1 MSIDYQALSFE
12 YRPCRE
18 QQTQRDTQP
27 AQPAQQAQAAPYPV
41 IVVGA
46 GPVGLATA
54 IDLAQQG
61 VPVVLVDDD
70 CSLSTGSR
78 AICFSKRSLDI
89 FDRLGCAQRMV
100 DKGISWNVGKVFL
113 KKDLVYT
120 FNLQPEAGHHRPA
133 FINLQQYYVEGF
145 LLERAQELP
154 NLEIRWKSKVVGVQ
168 QNGTPGAGDASVT
181 LSVETPDGIYALR
194 GRYVVAADGSRSPM
208 RKMMGLDSKGV
219 TFRDRFLIAD
229 VKMEADFPTERWF
242 WFDPPFHPNQ
252 SVLLHRQPDNVWRI
266 DFQLGWDA
274 DPVLEKTPGRVIP
287 RVRAL
292 LGAEAKF
299 ELEWVSV
306 YTFSCTRMERFRH
319 GNVLFAGDAAHGVSP
334 FGARGAN
341 SGVQDAENL
350 AWKLAMVL
358 GGGAPDALLDTYASE
373 REFAADE
380 NIRNSTRSTD
390 FITPKSPV
398 SRVFRDAVLKLSRHH
413 PFARQLANSGRLSV
427 PAVLRDSP
435 LNTADSDSFDG
446 AMVPGAACVDAPV
459 HMDGHPAWLLR
470 QLGEQFTGVLFCDGR
485 GVDQA
490 TRTALDALRAGPIP
504 LKLVVVL
511 DGDAPADA
519 RIGMRVVHDTEGL
532 ASTRYDAK
540 PGTFYLIRP
549 DQHVCA
555 RWRQLDADAVER
567 AVARALCAQG
577 GAATATASPN
587 PNANA
592 NAVRAA
598 H

>member
-1 MSIDYQALSFE
+1 MSINYQALSFD
-12 YRPCRE
+12 YQPCRE
-18 QQTQRDTQP
+18 QSGQSGAD
-27 AQPAQQAQAAPYPV
+27 QAAYPV

-54 IDLAQQG
+54 IDIAQQG

-89 FDRLGCAQRMV
+89 FDRLGCGQRMV

-113 KKDLVYT
+113 KDELVYT
-120 FNLQPEAGHHRPA
+120 FNLQPEAGHNRPA

-145 LLERAQELP
+145 LLERAQEMP

-168 QNGTPGAGDASVT
+168 QSGTPGTAQASVT
-181 LSVETPDGIYALR
+181 LTVDTPDGQYALC

-208 RKMMGLDSKGV
+208 RNLMGLDSHGV
-219 TFRDRFLIAD
+219 TFKDRFLIAD
-229 VKMEADFPTERWF
+229 VKMEAEFPTERWF

-274 DPVLEKTPGRVIP
+274 DPVLEKTPERVIP
-287 RVRAL
+287 RVQAL
-292 LGAEAKF
+292 LGADAKF

-306 YTFSCTRMERFRH
+306 YTFSCLRMDRFRH
-319 GNVLFAGDAAHGVSP
+319 GNVLFAGDSAHGVSP

-358 GGGAPDALLDTYASE
+358 EGKASDALLDTYASE

-398 SRVFRDAVLKLSRHH
+398 SRVFRDAVLKLSRQH
-413 PFARQLANSGRLSV
+413 PFARQLTNSGRLSV

-435 LNTADSDSFDG
+435 LNTSDSDSFEG
-446 AMVPGAACVDAPV
+446 LMVPGASCVDAPV
-459 HMDGHPAWLLR
+459 RSAGQAAWLLQ
-470 QLGEQFTGVLFCDGR
+470 QLGQQFTGVLFCGLH
-485 GVDQA
+485 GIDQA
-490 TRTALDALRAGPIP
+490 TQAALDALRSGPIP
-504 LKLVVVL
+504 LKLVVVTS
-511 DGDAPADA
+511 GEVQVAVASGA
-519 RIGMRVVHDTEGL
+519 NVVHDVDGL
-532 ASTRYDAK
+532 AAARYDGK

-555 RWRQLDADAVER
+555 RRRQLDVSFVEG
-567 AVARALCAQG
+567 ALKRALCVEG
-577 GAATATASPN
+577 TA
-587 PNANA
+587 
-592 NAVRAA
+592 
-598 H
+598 

>member
-1 MSIDYQALSFE
+1 MSTNYQTLSFE
-12 YRPCRE
+12 YKPCRE
-18 QQTQRDTQP
+18 QSERGGAD
-27 AQPAQQAQAAPYPV
+27 QAAYPV

-89 FDRLGCAQRMV
+89 FDRLGCGQRMV

-113 KKDLVYT
+113 KDELVYT
-120 FNLQPEAGHHRPA
+120 FNLQPEAGHNRPA

-145 LLERAQELP
+145 LLERAQEMP
-154 NLEIRWKSKVVGVQ
+154 NIEIRWKSKVVGVA
-168 QNGTPGAGDASVT
+168 QNGVPGVQDAGVT
-181 LSVETPDGIYALR
+181 LTVDTPDGPYDLR
-194 GRYVVAADGSRSPM
+194 GRYVVAADGSRSPI
-208 RKMMGLDSKGV
+208 RNLLGLDSKGV
-219 TFRDRFLIAD
+219 TFKDRFLIAD

-274 DPVLEKTPGRVIP
+274 DPVLEKTPERVIP

-292 LGAEAKF
+292 LGPDAKF

-306 YTFSCTRMERFRH
+306 YTFSCLRMERFRH
-319 GNVLFAGDAAHGVSP
+319 GNVLFAGDSAHGVSP

-358 GGGAPDALLDTYASE
+358 EGKAPDTLLDTYASE

-398 SRVFRDAVLKLSRHH
+398 SRVFRDAVLKLARHH
-413 PFARQLANSGRLSV
+413 PFARQLTNSGRLSV

-435 LNTADSDSFDG
+435 LNTADSDSFEG
-446 AMVPGAACVDAPV
+446 AMMPGASCVDAPV
-459 HMDGHPAWLLR
+459 QQEGQPAWLLQ
-470 QLGEQFTGVLFCDGR
+470 QLGQQFTGVLFR
-485 GVDQA
+485 GEQGIDHATQA
-490 TRTALDALRAGPIP
+490 ALDALQASPIP
-504 LKLVVVL
+504 LKLVVVTSGNAKATSSAGL
-511 DGDAPADA
+511 QILHDA
-519 RIGMRVVHDTEGL
+519 EGL
-532 ASTRYDAK
+532 ASARYDAK

-555 RWRQLDADAVER
+555 RWRQLDVN
-567 AVARALCAQG
+567 AVAHALKRALCVEG
-577 GAATATASPN
+577 TA
-587 PNANA
+587 
-592 NAVRAA
+592 
-598 H
+598 

>member
-1 MSIDYQALSFE
+1 MSTNYQTLSFE
-12 YRPCRE
+12 YKPCRE
-18 QQTQRDTQP
+18 QSERGGAD
-27 AQPAQQAQAAPYPV
+27 QAAYPV

-70 CSLSTGSR
+70 CSLSAGSR

-89 FDRLGCAQRMV
+89 FDRLGCGQRMV

-113 KKDLVYT
+113 KDELVYT
-120 FNLQPEAGHHRPA
+120 FNLQPEAGHNRPA

-145 LLERAQELP
+145 LLERAQEMP
-154 NLEIRWKSKVVGVQ
+154 NIEIRWKSKVVGVA
-168 QNGTPGAGDASVT
+168 QNGAPAARDAGVT
-181 LSVETPDGIYALR
+181 LTIDTPDGPYDLR
-194 GRYVVAADGSRSPM
+194 GRYVVAADGSRSPI
-208 RKMMGLDSKGV
+208 RNLLGLDSKGV
-219 TFRDRFLIAD
+219 TFKDRFLIAD

-274 DPVLEKTPGRVIP
+274 DPVLEKTPERVIP

-292 LGAEAKF
+292 LGPDAKF

-306 YTFSCTRMERFRH
+306 YTFSCLRMERFRH
-319 GNVLFAGDAAHGVSP
+319 GNVLFAGDSAHGVSP

-358 GGGAPDALLDTYASE
+358 EGKAPDTLLDTYASE

-413 PFARQLANSGRLSV
+413 PFARQLTNSGRLSV

-435 LNTADSDSFDG
+435 LNTADSDSFEG
-446 AMVPGAACVDAPV
+446 AMVPGASCVDAPV
-459 HMDGHPAWLLR
+459 QQEGQPAWLLQ
-470 QLGEQFTGVLFCDGR
+470 QLGQQFTGVLFR
-485 GVDQA
+485 GEQGIDHATQA
-490 TRTALDALRAGPIP
+490 ALDALQASPIP
-504 LKLVVVL
+504 LKLVVVTS
-511 DGDAPADA
+511 GNAKAA
-519 RIGMRVVHDTEGL
+519 SSTGVQIVHDAEGL
-532 ASTRYDAK
+532 ASARYDAK

-555 RWRQLDADAVER
+555 RWRQVDVN
-567 AVARALCAQG
+567 AVAHALKRALCVEG
-577 GAATATASPN
+577 TA
-587 PNANA
+587 
-592 NAVRAA
+592 
-598 H
+598 

>member
-1 MSIDYQALSFE
+1 MSINYQTLSFE
-12 YRPCRE
+12 YQPCRE
-18 QQTQRDTQP
+18 QREQS
-27 AQPAQQAQAAPYPV
+27 AAQQALHPV

-54 IDLAQQG
+54 IDVAQQG

-89 FDRLGCAQRMV
+89 FDRLGCGQRMV

-113 KKDLVYT
+113 KDELVYT

-145 LLERAQELP
+145 LLERAQEMP
-154 NLEIRWKSKVVGVQ
+154 NLEIRWKSKVIGVE
-168 QNGTPGAGDASVT
+168 QNGTAGTGEAGVT
-181 LSVETPDGIYALR
+181 LTVETPAGQYPLY

-208 RKMMGLDSKGV
+208 RKLMGLDSKGV
-219 TFRDRFLIAD
+219 TFKDRFLIAD

-274 DPVLEKTPGRVIP
+274 DPVLEKTPERVIP

-292 LGAEAKF
+292 LGQDAKF

-306 YTFSCTRMERFRH
+306 YTFSCSRMERFRH
-319 GNVLFAGDAAHGVSP
+319 GNVLFAGDSAHGVSP

-358 GGGAPDALLDTYASE
+358 AGQASDGLLDTYASE

-427 PAVLRDSP
+427 PVVLRDSP
-435 LNTADSDSFDG
+435 LNTADRDSFDG
-446 AMVPGAACVDAPV
+446 AMVPGASCVDAPV
-459 HMDGHPAWLLR
+459 QAAGQPAWLL
-470 QLGEQFTGVLFCDGR
+470 QHLGQQFTGVLFCGEQGIDP
-485 GVDQA
+485 A
-490 TRTALDALRAGPIP
+490 TLAALDALRAGPIP
-504 LKLVVVL
+504 LKLVMVMRS
-511 DGDAPADA
+511 DAQVAAWP
-519 RIGMRVVHDTEGL
+519 GMDVVHDTEGL
-532 ASTRYDAK
+532 ASARYDAMH
-540 PGTFYLIRP
+540 GTFYLVRP

-555 RWRQLDADAVER
+555 RWRQVDVDAVGHALR
-567 AVARALCAQG
+567 RALCVEG
-577 GAATATASPN
+577 TA
-587 PNANA
+587 
-592 NAVRAA
+592 
-598 H
+598 